1 MVVPQAEELAY
12 ALGLSA
18 LFPQGKN
25 YRNINN
31 FVNTIIPDSINEST
45 ESGRILGSPAT
56 SNVAPAILSTI
67 KSANVSVSHDR
78 KR

>member
-45 ESGRILGSPAT
+45 ESGRILGSPAPA
-56 SNVAPAILSTI
+56 NVAPAVFCTI